1 MSIFIPV
8 VKIPDSSLRE
18 RQWLRRVRGSTLAT
32 IADSANQSVFR
43 NGLAMHQK
51 SFVRGF
57 DRGDKEDGAGHVN
70 QNISLF
76 SDTAL
81 KTHRM
86 EILDRHPGAESL
98 ALILTYLAPNDII
111 ADIDPNSATQTKSKI
126 EIRLLAGST
135 TRDPGTGSGYA
146 IELSESNG
154 TLPSNR
160 VLRTRNRPNLIEY
173 LAANGFLALGENGE
187 TSNFGDEYSARFVR
201 TICAADPGSATT
213 TRPRRLTYGNLT
225 STERSVTIEFR
236 TRCAVLI
243 DVLAFE
249 IPRILI

>member
-8 VKIPDSSLRE
+8 VKIPDSSTTERE
-18 RQWLRRVRGSTLAT
+18 WLRRIRGSTLAT

-51 SFVRGF
+51 SFINGF
-57 DRGDKEDGAGHVN
+57 DRGLKESGAGHIN
-70 QNISLF
+70 QDLSQFNFTGVRSR
-76 SDTAL
+76 
-81 KTHRM
+81 RM
-86 EILDRHPGAESL
+86 EIMDRHPGADSL
-98 ALILTYLAPNDII
+98 ALILTYLAPNEIL
-111 ADIDPNSATQTKSKI
+111 ADIDPSSSSMTKSKI

-135 TRDPGTGSGYA
+135 ARDPAAGTAAA

-160 VLRTRNRPNLIEY
+160 VLRTRGAPNLIEY
-173 LAANGFLALGENGE
+173 VTNNLRDLGENGE
-187 TSNFGDEYSARFVR
+187 TANFGNEYSARFVR
-201 TICAADPGSATT
+201 TICAADPGTANT
-213 TRPRRLTYGNLT
+213 TRPRRLTYANLQPSEKSIT
-225 STERSVTIEFR
+225 VEFK

-243 DVLAFE
+243 EVLAFE